1 MATQAERKRCP
12 IPGGNLSIPTPNSR
26 IAFCVSPICP
36 TMHSTDSA
44 GMKQPSGAKSPRSCL
59 RSMHWSAAN
68 HRREGAIFVSATGQG
83 CPRATTAEVCEAD
96 YASAPSTQSSARGNT
111 VHFSTLM
118 AFSMLIGGSELC
130 VRRRSGKLLIFRLT
144 PRGFRRLRL
153 EPTRSCRIS
162 SSTAS

>member
-1 MATQAERKRCP
+1 ME
-12 IPGGNLSIPTPNSR
+12 NSR
-26 IAFCVSPICP
+26 SRKDVAIRRPSP
-36 TMHSTDSA
+36 
-44 GMKQPSGAKSPRSCL
+44 
-59 RSMHWSAAN
+59 
-68 HRREGAIFVSATGQG
+68 
-83 CPRATTAEVCEAD
+83 
-96 YASAPSTQSSARGNT
+96 NT

-153 EPTRSCRIS
+153 EPTRSCRSS

>member
-1 MATQAERKRCP
+1 EQGMDEFASQPR
-12 IPGGNLSIPTPNSR
+12 GGLIVLPDFRTSVYRDRILAAASR
-26 IAFCVSPICP
+26 
-36 TMHSTDSA
+36 
-44 GMKQPSGAKSPRSCL
+44 
-59 RSMHWSAAN
+59 
-68 HRREGAIFVSATGQG
+68 
-83 CPRATTAEVCEAD
+83 
-96 YASAPSTQSSARGNT
+96 NT